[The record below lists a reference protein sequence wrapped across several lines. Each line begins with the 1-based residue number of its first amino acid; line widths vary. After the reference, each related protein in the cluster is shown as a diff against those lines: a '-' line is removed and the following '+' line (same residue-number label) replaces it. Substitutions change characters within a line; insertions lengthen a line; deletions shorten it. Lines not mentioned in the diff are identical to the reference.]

1 MGVRMVLFATGFNL
15 LLWLSRL
22 TVGLWLGAR
31 LGGSIGVMT
40 SFIAPSALLL
50 LATRVLPGRREA
62 LMAVA
67 SLSALTATL
76 ASG

>member
-1 MGVRMVLFATGFNL
+1 MGVRLVLFATAFNL

-31 LGGSIGVMT
+31 MGVSIGVAT

-50 LATRVLPGRREA
+50 LATRVLPTRREA
-62 LMAVA
+62 LLAVA
-67 SLSALTATL
+67 SLSALTAMLT
-76 ASG
+76 AG